1 MADRVV
7 DFLFGVVSGGFDL
20 FCPSLSRIRFR
31 GVCERY
37 FSVFYLGVGVG
48 DTLVRRLSD
57 FAERF
62 VAVMSCPGR
71 YVVLYLGGAYM
82 LKLEMLQEMLSMLKS
97 RVKRGGEA

>member
-20 FCPSLSRIRFR
+20 FCSSLSWIWFR

-48 DTLVRRLSD
+48 DTFVRCLSA

-62 VAVMSCPGR
+62 VAVV

>member
-31 GVCERY
+31 GVCERC

-48 DTLVRRLSD
+48 DTLVRRLSA

-62 VAVMSCPGR
+62 VAVVSCPGR
-71 YVVLYLGGAYM
+71 LCDFLFWRSIHVEIGDVAGDAVDV
-82 LKLEMLQEMLSMLKS
+82 EESFEE
-97 RVKRGGEA
+97 RR

>member
-20 FCPSLSRIRFR
+20 FCPSLSRIWFR

-48 DTLVRRLSD
+48 DTFVRCLSA

-62 VAVMSCPGR
+62 VAEIGDVAGDAVDVEESCEER
-71 YVVLYLGGAYM
+71 
-82 LKLEMLQEMLSMLKS
+82 
-97 RVKRGGEA
+97 R